1 MLNMITIVYVL
12 INVNMMINKLY
23 GIINKMEI
31 TYVLILI
38 NVKIFYLKPYLKEYQ
53 KNKININVYK
63 YVEVKINNLFGMI
76 KDIIMMLIVHNMI
89 NVKEIM

>member
-38 NVKIFYLKPYLKEYQ
+38 NVKIFHLKLYIREYQ

-76 KDIIMMLIVHNMI
+76 KDTIMMLIVHNMI